1 MDGILKFA
9 QGLPAVGG
17 LFKGKDGGAAT
28 SEFTALAGLYAFLLT
43 LDCPGWVKAA
53 TAGVATV
60 VYAYLR
66 TKAKQEPA

>member
-1 MDGILKFA
+1 MDIGKLL
-9 QGLPAVGG
+9 QGLPVVGG
-17 LFKGKDGGAAT
+17 LIKGKDSGAAT

-60 VYAYLR
+60 AYAWLR
-66 TKAKQEPA
+66 TNAKKAEAA